1 MIFAEREII
10 TRRYT
15 LYLQEVEEL
24 DSALDIQ
31 VWINN
36 YRHIFS
42 KYGREDIDKI
52 KWVIPHQPNI
62 HILREISKKTN
73 IPFTKF
79 VVTLDKF
86 GNTAG
91 ATIPMALDVIKDQIN
106 DGDLILMA
114 AVGAGMTGGT
124 ILIEWK
130 S

>member
-1 MIFAEREII
+1 MNYQIQTVKKQISDLIFVEREII

-52 KWVIPHQPNI
+52 K
-62 HILREISKKTN
+62 
-73 IPFTKF
+73 
-79 VVTLDKF
+79 
-86 GNTAG
+86 
-91 ATIPMALDVIKDQIN
+91 IKI
-106 DGDLILMA
+106 
-114 AVGAGMTGGT
+114 
-124 ILIEWK
+124 
-130 S
+130 

>member
-1 MIFAEREII
+1 MMTYYIYKMNYQIQTVKKKISDLIFAEREII

-52 KWVIPHQPNI
+52 K
-62 HILREISKKTN
+62 
-73 IPFTKF
+73 
-79 VVTLDKF
+79 
-86 GNTAG
+86 
-91 ATIPMALDVIKDQIN
+91 IKI
-106 DGDLILMA
+106 
-114 AVGAGMTGGT
+114 
-124 ILIEWK
+124 
-130 S
+130 